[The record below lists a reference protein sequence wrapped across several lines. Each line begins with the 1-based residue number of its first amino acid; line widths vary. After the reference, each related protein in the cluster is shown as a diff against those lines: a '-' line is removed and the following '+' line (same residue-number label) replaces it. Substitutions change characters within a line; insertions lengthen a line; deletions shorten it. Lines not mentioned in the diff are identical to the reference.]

1 MRRASAHHV
10 RAHTPRFASG
20 GDDYFFI
27 LIVGSCKVRALASP
41 AAALAAL
48 ATAIVAL
55 GTCCTALCCSRV
67 LFAHAP
73 WFSQAV
79 G

>member
-1 MRRASAHHV
+1 M

-20 GDDYFFI
+20 GDDYFFT

-55 GTCCTALCCSRV
+55 GTC
-67 LFAHAP
+67 LFSASVQFAR
-73 WFSQAV
+73 S
-79 G
+79 